1 MTLQETGVNDRIATF
16 LIYVSWQL
24 TEEKKTF
31 WLTYFYTYS
40 NYFYLWG
47 KILKSCALVVDE
59 WCGDGGRHCL
69 PWHRSCNEAKK
80 GKPSMYT
87 VCKDIYLNDKS
98 KYIHFYILS
107 LLLQGSAVFWYN
119 LHKNGEVDLNTRH
132 AGCPVLVGNKWG
144 RFCFVFK

>member
-1 MTLQETGVNDRIATF
+1 MNDRIATF

-24 TEEKKTF
+24 KCSYQKNV
-31 WLTYFYTYS
+31 LTHIFLYVFQLFLPVGKNPYS
-40 NYFYLWG
+40 
-47 KILKSCALVVDE
+47 KSCALVVDE
-59 WCGDGGRHCL
+59 WCGDGGRHHL

-87 VCKDIYLNDKS
+87 VCKDNYLNDKS
-98 KYIHFYILS
+98 KYIHFCILS

-119 LHKNGEVDLNTRH
+119 LHKNGELDLNTRH